1 MPLTTVNPA
10 LLDTQAQYT
19 GFKNRIINGA
29 MVIDQ
34 RNAGASV
41 GTGSNND
48 VYTLDRWQAVYG
60 GNNKYT
66 IQQSTTTA
74 AGFTNSLLVTSS
86 AATSTSA
93 GDIYHIGQ
101 TIEGFNVADLGWGA
115 AGAQTVTMSFLAR
128 SSLTGTFGGALQNS
142 ANNRSYPFTFTIS
155 AANTFE
161 YKTITIAGDTS
172 GTWVTN
178 NGSGLKIRFN
188 LGSGSTYSGTAGA
201 WAASDFR
208 NATGAT
214 SVLATNGATFY
225 ITGVQL
231 EKGSTATS
239 FDYRPFGA
247 ELVLCERYFEKSF
260 NYETAPAHN
269 TGGLPVVPVG
279 SNLGCGGNAY
289 WTIPLK
295 TCKRINNYTVRWYDP
310 LGAHPASENWVRYI
324 TACDTGTAAGPN
336 SNMVIN
342 SLTTNHI
349 AGHSQVGTAVPP
361 IIYWTADAEL

>member
-19 GFKNRIINGA
+19 GFMNRIINGA

-34 RNAGASV
+34 RNNGASV
-41 GTGSNND
+41 TLNNAFL
-48 VYTLDRWQAVYG
+48 YTLDRWGADEQTDGAFTV
-60 GNNKYT
+60 
-66 IQQSTTTA
+66 QQSSVA
-74 AGFTNSLLVTSS
+74 PAGFTNSLLVTTTTADSS
-86 AATSTSA
+86 LGASQYAYLLQA
-93 GDIYHIGQ
+93 
-101 TIEGFNVADLGWGA
+101 IEGFNCADLGFGTA
-115 AGAQTVTMSFLAR
+115 NASTVTLSFWVR
-128 SSLTGTFGGALQNS
+128 SSLTGTFGGAIRNYGS
-142 ANNRSYPFTFTIS
+142 NRGYPFTYTIS
-155 AANTFE
+155 SANTWE
-161 YKTITIAGDTS
+161 YKTITVAGDTT
-172 GTWVTN
+172 GTWLTN
-178 NGSGLKIRFN
+178 NSGGLVLALGLGVGSSF
-188 LGSGSTYSGTAGA
+188 SATAGSWTA
-201 WAASDFR
+201 GNILS
-208 NATGAT
+208 ATGAT
-214 SVLATNGATFY
+214 NVLGTLNATWQ

-349 AGHSQVGTAVPP
+349 AGHSQVGTGVPP

>member
-1 MPLTTVNPA
+1 
-10 LLDTQAQYT
+10 
-19 GFKNRIINGA
+19 

-34 RNAGASV
+34 RNAGASLTHS
-41 GTGSNND
+41 GGSNF
-48 VYTLDRWQAVYG
+48 YGMDRMVFNSNGTPQFSVQRVEDAPPG
-60 GNNKYT
+60 FTFSAKLT
-66 IQQSTTTA
+66 TTTA
-74 AGFTNSLLVTSS
+74 GTP
-86 AATSTSA
+86 AATDFS
-93 GDIYHIGQ
+93 YFGQ
-101 TIEGFNVADLGWGA
+101 YIEGFNVADFAFGTA
-115 AGAQTVTMSFLAR
+115 SATTVTISFWVK
-128 SSLTGTFGGALQNS
+128 SSLTGTFGGAIRNGS
-142 ANNRSYPFTFTIS
+142 NNRSYPFSFSINVV
-155 AANTFE
+155 NTWEF
-161 YKTITIAGDTS
+161 KTVTVPGD
-172 GTWVTN
+172 VTGVWGKDN
-178 NGSGLKIRFN
+178 SYGLTLVFDTGSGANNK
-188 LGSGSTYSGTAGA
+188 GTAGA
-201 WAASDFR
+201 WNSTA
-208 NATGAT
+208 NIGVTGGTNLVATAGAT
-214 SVLATNGATFY
+214 IN
-225 ITGVQL
+225 ITGLQL

-289 WTIPLK
+289 WIIPLK